1 MFRNIFSHVEGI
13 TIYPIVAMIL
23 FFVIFVGV
31 IIYTYNMKK
40 TTIDYISNLPLENDE
55 FSKSKIG
62 E

>member
-55 FSKSKIG
+55 LSKSKIG